1 VERVKVTRNYQVT
14 IPASIRNKLG
24 IHEGDILEFYVEED
38 RIVIKKVTTVRPRIK
53 LGRKLTIE
61 EIERDIERGLNE
73 SSH

>member
-1 VERVKVTRNYQVT
+1 MERVKVTRNYQVT
-14 IPASIRNKLG
+14 IPASIRNRLG
-24 IHEGDILEFYVEED
+24 IHEGDILEFYVEDD
-38 RIVIKKVTTVRPRIK
+38 RIIIKKVLTVRPRIK

>member
-38 RIVIKKVTTVRPRIK
+38 RIVIKKVSTVRPRIK

>member
-1 VERVKVTRNYQVT
+1 MERVKVTRNYQVT
-14 IPASIRNKLG
+14 IPASIRNRLG
-24 IHEGDILEFYVEED
+24 IHEGDILEFYIEED
-38 RIVIKKVTTVRPRIK
+38 RIIIKKVLTVRPRIK

>member
-1 VERVKVTRNYQVT
+1 MERVKVTRNYQVT
-14 IPASIRNKLG
+14 IPASIRNRLG

-38 RIVIKKVTTVRPRIK
+38 RIIIKKVLTVRPRIK

>member
-1 VERVKVTRNYQVT
+1 MERVKVTRNYQVT
-14 IPASIRNKLG
+14 IPASIRNRLG
-24 IHEGDILEFYVEED
+24 IHEGDILEFYIEED
-38 RIVIKKVTTVRPRIK
+38 RIVIKKVLTVRPRIK

>member
-1 VERVKVTRNYQVT
+1 MERVKVTRNYQVT

-24 IHEGDILEFYVEED
+24 IHEGDILEFYVED
-38 RIVIKKVTTVRPRIK
+38 DKIVIKKVSTVRPRIK

>member
-1 VERVKVTRNYQVT
+1 MERVKVTRNYQVT

>member
-1 VERVKVTRNYQVT
+1 MERVKVTRNYQVT
-14 IPASIRNKLG
+14 IPVSIRNRLG

-38 RIVIKKVTTVRPRIK
+38 RIVIKKVLTVRPRIK
-53 LGRKLTIE
+53 LGKKLTIE

>member
-14 IPASIRNKLG
+14 IPASIRNRLG

-38 RIVIKKVTTVRPRIK
+38 RIVIKKVLAVRPRIK

>member
-38 RIVIKKVTTVRPRIK
+38 RIVIKKVSTVRPRIK

-73 SSH
+73 SCH

>member
-1 VERVKVTRNYQVT
+1 MERVKVTRNYQVT
-14 IPASIRNKLG
+14 IPASIRNRLG

-38 RIVIKKVTTVRPRIK
+38 VIIIKKVSTVRPRIK